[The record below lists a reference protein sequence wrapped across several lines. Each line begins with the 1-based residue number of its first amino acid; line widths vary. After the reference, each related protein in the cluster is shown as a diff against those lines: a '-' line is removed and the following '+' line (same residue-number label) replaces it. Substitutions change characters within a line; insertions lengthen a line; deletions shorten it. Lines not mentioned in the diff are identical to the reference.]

1 MASKHTRP
9 EDFGQYALRG
19 FVAEGR
25 GGLPWW
31 QTCIASALLDLGRV
45 EGFVTAFSGITHVL
59 RQGEDPR
66 WVVGGDS
73 VRAAMDVALEW
84 LNANVDPLE
93 VSGWLRAGCW
103 DPRVARQLVDAG
115 IHPHRLLNEDG
126 QPAHWLE
133 VADGNQVPLA
143 TAITEW
149 QFPVAEAVRIVTGM
163 AYEVSPRGRS

>member
-1 MASKHTRP
+1 MGSKHTRP
-9 EDFGQYALRG
+9 EDFGEYALRG
-19 FVAEGR
+19 FIAESR

-31 QTCIASALLDLGRV
+31 QTCIASTLLDLGRV
-45 EGFVTAFSGITHVL
+45 EGFVTAFSGIANGL
-59 RQGEDPR
+59 RHGDDPR

-73 VRAAMDVALEW
+73 ARAAMDVALEW
-84 LNANVDPLE
+84 LDADIDPQE

-103 DPRVARQLVDAG
+103 DPQVARRLIDAG
-115 IHPHRLLNEDG
+115 IHPHRLLNEEG

-149 QFPVAEAVRIVTGM
+149 QFPVAEAVRIVTGR
-163 AYEVSPRGRS
+163 AYEVGSRGWL